1 MIMIDIDNFK
11 NYNDTYGHLAGISVW
26 KISLIKLKKTVK
38 RPGDFVARFGGE
50 EFAVVLP
57 NTPLNVATRLAEKI
71 RKIIEELNKDTDG

>member
-1 MIMIDIDNFK
+1 MPDKIRRFFPGRNLFVDVSFDNF
-11 NYNDTYGHLAGISVW
+11 HHPFESVL
-26 KISLIKLKKTVK
+26 S
-38 RPGDFVARFGGE
+38 GGE